1 MSDKPD
7 LVGSWIG
14 TATASSIPSGT
25 LKNLMTFTSD
35 GSVVETRRLFL
46 AESLSGEIVG
56 TPGHGTWIST
66 GNNEF
71 AATILVLFEGG
82 PNHPTS
88 KGVIMAIE
96 KVRFK
101 LKLNGEGNR
110 LTGTILD
117 EVRDTNGNIIFDAPG
132 NIEAS
137 RIPVEPL
144 P

>member
-96 KVRFK
+96 KVS
-101 LKLNGEGNR
+101 
-110 LTGTILD
+110 GTILD